1 MYHLPFDRREAG
13 GDAAQQCGTSLV
25 FRVRHF
31 HRRVCFPEA
40 ERRRRIPAGVVVTV
54 ETISTA
60 HQLLYHRLK
69 SSM

>member
-1 MYHLPFDRREAG
+1 
-13 GDAAQQCGTSLV
+13 
-25 FRVRHF
+25 
-31 HRRVCFPEA
+31 VCFPEA